1 MYLLPRTFLAIA
13 VLALLSAVACDGG
26 DVVATPDVASADG
39 ALEDG
44 GALDVEDL
52 DTVDAAE
59 VEVLYPGYACGGD
72 DQCSTGLCY
81 GLASAQGHF
90 EPPKC
95 QSICLELM
103 DYDRYCDSDDD
114 CCKGRC
120 CVGCGARE
128 GLCVLD

>member
-1 MYLLPRTFLAIA
+1 MSTQPRTLLGLALI
-13 VLALLSAVACDGG
+13 ALLSACEG
-26 DVVATPDVASADG
+26 DDTSATPDVESADG
-39 ALEDG
+39 ALLDG
-44 GALDVEDL
+44 GSLDSEALDA
-52 DTVDAAE
+52 VDAEE
-59 VEVLYPGYACGGD
+59 VEVLYPGYLCGGD

-81 GLASAQGHF
+81 GLASSQGHF

-95 QSICLELM
+95 QSICLDLY

-128 GLCVLD
+128 GLCVLE